1 MFVYDVDVLQINQTA
16 AAIAMH
22 ADVANK

>member
-1 MFVYDVDVLQINQTA
+1 MFVYDVDGLQINQTA